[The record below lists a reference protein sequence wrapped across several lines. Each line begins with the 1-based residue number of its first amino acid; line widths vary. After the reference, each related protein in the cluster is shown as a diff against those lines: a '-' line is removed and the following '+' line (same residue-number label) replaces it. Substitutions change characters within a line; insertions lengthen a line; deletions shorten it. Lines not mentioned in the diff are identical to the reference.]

1 MYILNILNILNIY
14 NIYIKSP
21 VSMNF
26 LMLLQCLVN
35 GRHKYMVRHKF
46 MSSQEK
52 FVKDFIHFEQSFQN
66 LW

>member
-1 MYILNILNILNIY
+1 
-14 NIYIKSP
+14 
-21 VSMNF
+21 MNF